1 MNPSG
6 AFTQPEGKL
15 HSLIDPVTEQPAEAV
30 YQNVEKFEKF
40 RKEVFR
46 VPSKDMDCTI
56 IANAQKEYLRSSDV
70 EAWLTE
76 MGVKTG
82 NKYQTQ
88 MSKLKTLKHFYD
100 FVCKDPRT
108 QDWRVAAHKD
118 GGNKLLLRNNPFAI
132 FLLKNNGVT
141 KAQYQQ
147 LTAPRV

>member
-1 MNPSG
+1 MAIGKPSAVQPRESAGKFGSKAKEDGNRLNPSG

-70 EAWLTE
+70 EAWLTDSQ
-76 MGVKTG
+76 V
-82 NKYQTQ
+82 
-88 MSKLKTLKHFYD
+88 
-100 FVCKDPRT
+100 
-108 QDWRVAAHKD
+108 
-118 GGNKLLLRNNPFAI
+118 I
-132 FLLKNNGVT
+132 FIS
-141 KAQYQQ
+141 
-147 LTAPRV
+147 